1 MRQNRHVQFERR
13 TVASAQARHL
23 RPDSDDGLG
32 HYNPDRSE
40 GPWGRAVKPLARRC
54 CAEPPTSTQS
64 EEYLGGRRHEGR
76 MQTKCSW
83 HKGRL
88 RLISRPWSRTGEN
101 PPYGISG
108 GTMETSASFEARSAP
123 SSYPTASQFLVPRE
137 GGSRHSLSPGPPAFS
152 DCNAPS
158 SLLLRIRD
166 RPDSSSFQRGP
177 G

>member
-23 RPDSDDGLG
+23 RPDSDDGPG

-83 HKGRL
+83 HKGSL
-88 RLISRPWSRTGEN
+88 RLISRPGSCTGEN
-101 PPYGISG
+101 PPYGILG

-123 SSYPTASQFLVPRE
+123 SSYPTVEESISNRRFSAAVSAPRSSTVPTVFSQ
-137 GGSRHSLSPGPPAFS
+137 GSLSKLF
-152 DCNAPS
+152 
-158 SLLLRIRD
+158 
-166 RPDSSSFQRGP
+166 
-177 G
+177 